1 MRGADINSVNLQGKT
16 ALTVFIEQ
24 KRIPI
29 IEFLLRAGADPHIE
43 DMTRRDACDYAELN
57 DIYMFSEL
65 KNCNPNNRK
74 RSQIGERKTLEQAA
88 ATVMKD
94 VKDVVINSALTEEEQ
109 KNMAIPYAQS
119 HTFYGK
125 NTE

>member
-1 MRGADINSVNLQGKT
+1 M
-16 ALTVFIEQ
+16 FIEQ

-43 DMTRRDACDYAELN
+43 DITRRDSCDYAELN

-65 KNCNPNNRK
+65 KNCNPINRK
-74 RSQIGERKTLEQAA
+74 RSQIGERRTLEQAA

-94 VKDVVINSALTEEEQ
+94 VKDVVINSTLTEEEQ
-109 KNMAIPYAQS
+109 KNLEIPYASS
-119 HTFYGK
+119 HTFYGR